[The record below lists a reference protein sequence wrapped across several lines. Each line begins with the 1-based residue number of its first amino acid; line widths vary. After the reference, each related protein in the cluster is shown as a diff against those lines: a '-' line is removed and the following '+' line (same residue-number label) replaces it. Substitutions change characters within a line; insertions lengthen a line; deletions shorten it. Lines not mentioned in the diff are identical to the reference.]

1 MIFLHDSEI
10 ISHGNLK
17 SSNCLVDSRWVLQIT
32 DFGLHELKGKT
43 FNCLQVGGSLNLW
56 HILKAAASHEAR
68 MRRQDDKRLLWKAPE
83 LLRNPNLALRGTQ
96 KGDVF
101 SFGIILYE
109 IIGRK
114 GPWGDLLQTYS
125 PKGGFQF

>member
-10 ISHGNLK
+10 VSHGNLK

-32 DFGLHELKGKT
+32 DFGLHELKGIALLFQLVVLHST
-43 FNCLQVGGSLNLW
+43 QLCGHLYS
-56 HILKAAASHEAR
+56 ASSHEAR
-68 MRRQDDKRLLWKAPE
+68 IRMQCSKRLMWKAPE
-83 LLRNPNLALRGTQ
+83 LLRNPNPPPRGTQ

-114 GPWGDLLQTYS
+114 GPWGDLLSTMS
-125 PKGGFQF
+125 PKGKVC